1 MQSFTYPVTFHES
14 RTIPLSDVSKLLL
27 QNRNPISF
35 KLERLAFS
43 TDSGIS
49 VPLAITYDYGGHT
62 LQSDITLAAC
72 TPYEFHLTTESK
84 LAALGLK
91 EYTML
96 RLGAVY
102 PRSGREEPYSVIIHL
117 DYAPIVRS

>member
-1 MQSFTYPVTFHES
+1 MQSFTYPVSFHKS

-35 KLERLAFS
+35 KLERLALS
-43 TDSGIS
+43 NESETPIPIILS
-49 VPLAITYDYGGHT
+49 YDYGMT
-62 LQSDITLAAC
+62 TTQSDITLASQL
-72 TPYEFHLTTESK
+72 PYDFPLTAESK

-96 RLGAVY
+96 RLEAMF
-102 PRSGREEPYSVIIHL
+102 PRSPHEEPYSVLVHL
-117 DYAPIVRS
+117 DYVPISRA